1 MLKVC
6 NRFLGA
12 FCEKSEYYHATND
25 DKRWSRERLAAKAGL
40 NLDTH
45 DDQDDLVMIKVN
57 DIHQESIFPFR
68 ECGAAHVPL
77 TAVMIVN
84 RSRTC
89 RHGGYKKERTTNIVS
104 AAFWEPAPISAA
116 IGDCGQLCLLFGG
129 AKMMSPVQLCFGRRE
144 KAI

>member
-1 MLKVC
+1 
-6 NRFLGA
+6 
-12 FCEKSEYYHATND
+12 
-25 DKRWSRERLAAKAGL
+25 
-40 NLDTH
+40 
-45 DDQDDLVMIKVN
+45 MIKAN

-77 TAVMIVN
+77 TTVMIVN

-144 KAI
+144 KAIRFRIQVEAHLSVCLKKSNYGLAKK